1 MQILVT
7 VLVSVLLVGASGF
20 VMATPQPP
28 WARGLALA
36 VLGTVMGGG
45 VLSVVRDYQIVGGTL
60 VVRRLLWQTR
70 IPLRGLVEVRAGASL
85 TAGSLRLM
93 GNGGFFSSTGQ
104 YWNRSLGRY
113 RLLANDASRAVLLRF
128 ADRRVVVAPQEP
140 ERLVQEIR
148 AWLARET

>member
-1 MQILVT
+1 M
-7 VLVSVLLVGASGF
+7 LVGASAF
-20 VMATPQPP
+20 LMATPQPS
-28 WARGLALA
+28 WARGFGLTL
-36 VLGTVMGGG
+36 LGIVMGGSI
-45 VLSVVRDYQIVGGTL
+45 LSVVRDYRIVGDTL

-70 IPLRGLVEVRAGASL
+70 IPLRGLVEVRSGASL

-128 ADRRVVVAPQEP
+128 VDRRVVVAPQEP
-140 ERLVQEIR
+140 ERLVQEVR
-148 AWLARET
+148 AWLARKA